1 MSVTAQ
7 ALNDSSGHSADQRL
21 ALIGAVTVLFSI
33 TAFIAGLLGVL
44 PPGISTAIVMLGMG
58 IALRVAWT
66 YVPRS
71 ATSASRTRITTL
83 MSNAGLAISAVAI
96 AVALPRLTKT
106 SGVGVLL
113 IDLLAQLWTVAI
125 LAAAA
130 AMVRTLGW
138 RAFLGAFLGAFLFGF
153 LGLNGL
159 ARFLGRPVI
168 LALGT
173 PSVFAAGI
181 WVPVTEELSKMIP
194 VMFVLVL
201 AMRRTESRP
210 SLVDLVL
217 VGASAAAGFAV
228 NENAGYGRGGF
239 SLTASTLLSPIYPG
253 ALHGSAYGW
262 TVIQTGH
269 LVHTALITLGVGFAF
284 LYRHRVR
291 RSWIVALVA
300 ISVTLTEH
308 CSQNAMITGH
318 VNEVLAKIL
327 LALTLNGRLATLLL
341 VAGVAYAA
349 ILESRAVGGGFQAR
363 AWWPLRPSEIQRRRA
378 RLASLQTSAGA
389 R

>member
-44 PPGISTAIVMLGMG
+44 PPGISTAIVMLGMV

-66 YVPRS
+66 YVARS

-130 AMVRTLGW
+130 ATVRTLGW
-138 RAFLGAFLGAFLFGF
+138 RAFLGAFLFGF

-173 PSVFAAGI
+173 SSVFAAGI

-194 VMFVLVL
+194 VMFILVL

-210 SLVDLVL
+210 SLLDLVL

-327 LALTLNGRLATLLL
+327 LVLTLNGRLATLLL

-349 ILESRAVGGGFQAR
+349 ILESRAVGVGFQAR

>member
-210 SLVDLVL
+210 RWSTWSWLAHLLPPDL
-217 VGASAAAGFAV
+217 
-228 NENAGYGRGGF
+228 
-239 SLTASTLLSPIYPG
+239 P
-253 ALHGSAYGW
+253 
-262 TVIQTGH
+262 
-269 LVHTALITLGVGFAF
+269 
-284 LYRHRVR
+284 
-291 RSWIVALVA
+291 
-300 ISVTLTEH
+300 
-308 CSQNAMITGH
+308 
-318 VNEVLAKIL
+318 
-327 LALTLNGRLATLLL
+327 
-341 VAGVAYAA
+341 
-349 ILESRAVGGGFQAR
+349 
-363 AWWPLRPSEIQRRRA
+363 
-378 RLASLQTSAGA
+378 
-389 R
+389 